1 MGIEMITEHGIRKRK
16 PVGIMIVF
24 FILVIFA
31 IWTLFPVV
39 WALITS
45 FKQPGDSYKATFI
58 PYKQFQPTLHAWKD
72 AFVTTRD
79 RTLRSLRNSI
89 IIATLSSAVVLLLG
103 SFAGYSLARYEFKKW
118 KNKDIALWIL
128 SQRMFPPVAVLIP
141 YFLIMQKLH
150 LLDNVLGII
159 MVHVTMNLPLSVWL
173 MLDFFSELPTDIEE
187 AAMIDGCGHLKAFFY
202 IAIPI
207 AAPGLVAIYVLSFIF
222 SWNEFLFVIVLGFK
236 NAMTLPVMIAGSLT
250 VRGLD
255 FWKVASLSIL
265 AIIPPVILAIILSRY
280 LVRGLTMGAIKE

>member
-1 MGIEMITEHGIRKRK
+1 MVRGHGFGKRK
-16 PVGIMIVF
+16 PVGAAIIIAVL
-24 FILVIFA
+24 IIFA
-31 IWTLFPVV
+31 IWTLFPVI

-45 FKQPGDSYKATFI
+45 FKEPGDSFKATFI
-58 PYKQFQPTLHAWKD
+58 PYKQFKPTLFAWKD

-89 IIATLSSAVVLLLG
+89 IIASLSSAVVLILG

-128 SQRMFPPVAVLIP
+128 SNRMFPPVAVIIP

-150 LLDNVLGII
+150 LLDNLLAII

-173 MLDFFSELPTDIEE
+173 MLDFFADLPKDLEE
-187 AAMIDGCGHLKAFFY
+187 AAMIDGCGHFKAFYY

-207 AAPGLVAIYVLSFIF
+207 AAPGLVAVYVLSFIF
-222 SWNEFLFVIVLGFK
+222 SWNEFLFVIIFGYK
-236 NAMTLPVMIAGSLT
+236 KAMTLPVMIAGSLT

-255 FWKVASLSIL
+255 FWKVSSLSIL
-265 AIIPPVILAIILSRY
+265 AIIPPVVLALVLSRY

>member
-1 MGIEMITEHGIRKRK
+1 MVTAHGITRRK
-16 PVGIMIVF
+16 PLCSTII
-24 FILVIFA
+24 FIILIIFTV
-31 IWTLFPVV
+31 WTLFPIV
-39 WALITS
+39 WSIITS
-45 FKQPGDSYKATFI
+45 FKQPGDSFKATFI
-58 PYKQFQPTLHAWKD
+58 PYKQFKPTMYAWHD

-79 RTLRSLRNSI
+79 RTLRSLLNSI
-89 IIATLSSAVVLLLG
+89 IISTLSSAAVLLLG
-103 SFAGYSLARYEFKKW
+103 AFAGYSLARYEFKKW

-150 LLDNVLGII
+150 LLDNVLGVI
-159 MVHVTMNLPLSVWL
+159 MVHVTMNLPLAVWL
-173 MLDFFSELPTDIEE
+173 MLDFFADLPRDIEE
-187 AAMIDGCGHLKAFFY
+187 AAMIDGCGHFKAFFY

-207 AAPGLVAIYVLSFIF
+207 AAPGLVAVYVLSFIF
-222 SWNEFLFVIVLGFK
+222 SWNEFLFVVVFGYQK
-236 NAMTLPVMIAGSLT
+236 AMTLPVMIAGSLS

-265 AIIPPVILAIILSRY
+265 AIIPPVILAVVLSRY

>member
-1 MGIEMITEHGIRKRK
+1 MITELGIGRRK
-16 PVGIMIVF
+16 PIGAAIIILIV
-24 FILVIFA
+24 IIFA
-31 IWTLFPVV
+31 IWTLFPVI
-39 WALITS
+39 WAVITS
-45 FKQPGDSYKATFI
+45 FKEPGDSYKPTFI
-58 PYKQFQPTLHAWKD
+58 PYKQFKPTLYAWND
-72 AFVTTRD
+72 AFVNTRD

-89 IIATLSSAVVLLLG
+89 VIAALSSIVVLLLG
-103 SFAGYSLARYEFKKW
+103 AFAGYSLARYEFKKW

-128 SQRMFPPVAVLIP
+128 SNRMFPPVAVMIP
-141 YFLIMQKLH
+141 YFLIMQNLH

-173 MLDFFSELPTDIEE
+173 MLDFYSELPKDLEE

-202 IAIPI
+202 IALPI
-207 AAPGLVAIYVLSFIF
+207 AAPGLVAVYVLSFIF

-236 NAMTLPVMIAGSLT
+236 EAMTLPVLIAGSLT

-255 FWKVASLSIL
+255 FWKVSSLSIL